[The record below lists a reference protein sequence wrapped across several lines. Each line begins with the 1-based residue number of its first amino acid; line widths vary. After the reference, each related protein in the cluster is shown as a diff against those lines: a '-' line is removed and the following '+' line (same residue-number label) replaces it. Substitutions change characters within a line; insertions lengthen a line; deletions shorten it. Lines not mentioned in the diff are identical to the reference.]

1 MKLAA
6 VGSNCIDYYNNLDGG
21 KAFPGG
27 GPVNMAV
34 YTVRLGGEAAY
45 IGPVGNDSYGEIMM
59 EAMKKKG
66 VNISHLRVEEGKTA
80 VSQVEL
86 VDGERILG
94 DYEEG
99 VLETYILS
107 DEDMDFIQNFDVVIC
122 DVWGKVEGQF
132 KELKER
138 GITTAFDCA
147 TYLESNASEQAIP
160 YTDYL
165 FYSID
170 ENDSS
175 QLR

>member
-99 VLETYILS
+99 VLETYVLS

-122 DVWGKVEGQF
+122 DVWGKGY
-132 KELKER
+132 KSRLSINR
-138 GITTAFDCA
+138 GGCQ
-147 TYLESNASEQAIP
+147 Y
-160 YTDYL
+160 
-165 FYSID
+165 
-170 ENDSS
+170 
-175 QLR
+175 

>member
-86 VDGERILG
+86 VDGERIL
-94 DYEEG
+94 EIMRKECWK
-99 VLETYILS
+99 LTYSVMKIWILS
-107 DEDMDFIQNFDVVIC
+107 KILMWSSVTF
-122 DVWGKVEGQF
+122 G
-132 KELKER
+132 ER
-138 GITTAFDCA
+138 WK
-147 TYLESNASEQAIP
+147 
-160 YTDYL
+160 
-165 FYSID
+165 
-170 ENDSS
+170 DSS
-175 QLR
+175 RN